1 MKKNNTNAL
10 MKNTNF
16 SIKLKVKN
24 NIDYKTLIDNTNAF
38 VKLKD

>member
-1 MKKNNTNAL
+1 MKKNNINVL
-10 MKNTNF
+10 IKNTNA

-24 NIDYKTLIDNTNAF
+24 NIDSKTLFDNTNAF